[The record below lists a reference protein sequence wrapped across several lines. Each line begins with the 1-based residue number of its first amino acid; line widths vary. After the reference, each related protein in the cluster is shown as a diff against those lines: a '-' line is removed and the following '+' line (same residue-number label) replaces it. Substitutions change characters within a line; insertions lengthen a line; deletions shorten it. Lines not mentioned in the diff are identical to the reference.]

1 MSSIINFWYF
11 LAFPQHLQIMANISQ
26 PIDSIHSN
34 HFVLYPIFLTKKKLH
49 LFWMIYFLQ
58 ILLVFVAEK
67 VFLENLKFKSFI
79 FSSYKIEILKSNFCH
94 FSCKSDLN
102 WILLNLVG
110 IYMPAVLDLLKKSF
124 KFCSKLASFFHN
136 LNLNM
141 NNASSPVQIF

>member
-34 HFVLYPIFLTKKKLH
+34 HVVLYPIFLTEKILH
-49 LFWMIYFLQ
+49 LLLMIYFLQ
-58 ILLVFVAEK
+58 LLLVFVAEK

-102 WILLNLVG
+102 WILLKLVG
-110 IYMPAVLDLLKKSF
+110 IYMPAVLDLLKKVLNSAAN
-124 KFCSKLASFFHN
+124 LLHFF
-136 LNLNM
+136 M
-141 NNASSPVQIF
+141 I